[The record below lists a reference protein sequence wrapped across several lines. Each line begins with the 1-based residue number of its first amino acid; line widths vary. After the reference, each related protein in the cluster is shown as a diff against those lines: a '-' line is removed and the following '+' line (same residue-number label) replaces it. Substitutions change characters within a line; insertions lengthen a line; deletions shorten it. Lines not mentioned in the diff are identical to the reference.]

1 MTGTRLLNQYRK
13 EDTIENKIAYNKQRN
28 YCVSLNR
35 KTKKDFY
42 NKLDVKKITDNK
54 QFWKTVKPFF
64 SNKTVNSEKITL
76 IENDEVISDDQEI
89 ANKFSN
95 FYASVVENLGIDNQ
109 NMKLN
114 DEDIENVIG
123 KFKNHPSI
131 LKIREH
137 YNSSN
142 SFSFTQV
149 NVNDVK

>member
-1 MTGTRLLNQYRK
+1 M
-13 EDTIENKIAYNKQRN
+13 
-28 YCVSLNR
+28 
-35 KTKKDFY
+35 
-42 NKLDVKKITDNK
+42 
-54 QFWKTVKPFF
+54 KPFF

>member
-1 MTGTRLLNQYRK
+1 M
-13 EDTIENKIAYNKQRN
+13 
-28 YCVSLNR
+28 
-35 KTKKDFY
+35 
-42 NKLDVKKITDNK
+42 
-54 QFWKTVKPFF
+54 KPFF
-64 SNKTVNSEKITL
+64 SSKTVNSEKITL

-149 NVNDVK
+149 NVNDVKKEIDALDASKAHQENDIPVKILKENRDIFADFITKDFNFGILNDLFS

>member
-1 MTGTRLLNQYRK
+1 
-13 EDTIENKIAYNKQRN
+13 
-28 YCVSLNR
+28 
-35 KTKKDFY
+35 
-42 NKLDVKKITDNK
+42 
-54 QFWKTVKPFF
+54 VKPFF
-64 SNKTVNSEKITL
+64 SSKTVNSEKITL

-149 NVNDVK
+149 NVNDVKKEIDALDASKAHQENDIPVKILKENRDIFADFITKDFNFGILNDLFS